1 MTMTHS
7 NRRLSLGRFLALS
20 LVFLPGC
27 GDDDPVEVDPTLTG
41 EWSGQVALGGGASA
55 TIALGLTEHDAG
67 DVTGTMTL
75 TLAGDMSSGPVM
87 GTHNYPD
94 VSLNLQI
101 VLFGMP
107 WTGKYVARL
116 VTEDRMEGT
125 FSTDSGPIPA
135 TAVTMERKTG

>member
-1 MTMTHS
+1 MTMTHL

-27 GDDDPVEVDPTLTG
+27 GDDPVEPDPTLTG
-41 EWSGQVALGGGASA
+41 EWSGQLSGLSSA
-55 TIALGLTEHDAG
+55 TIALGLTENDAG
-67 DVTGTMTL
+67 DVTGTMTW
-75 TLAGDMSSGPVM
+75 TAQGEMGSGPVM

-94 VSLNLQI
+94 VSLNLQV